1 MDTKMELETSTI
13 MMFFFLAL
21 LIISVWKIYVFLPRE
36 RLADDDTTQESQ
48 EELSQIM
55 LEVIYEKK
63 GLINEKELF
72 EAIKAKESFDTKH
85 YWRFNQ
91 NRLKQLLSRYY
102 LQHPDTQS
110 IMDIYK
116 KIT

>member
-1 MDTKMELETSTI
+1 MQLETSTI

-21 LIISVWKIYVFLPRE
+21 LVISVWKIYVFLPRE
-36 RLADDDTTQESQ
+36 RLSDDDTTSQSQ
-48 EELSQIM
+48 EELTQLM
-55 LEVIYEKK
+55 LEVIYENE
-63 GLINEKELF
+63 GLLDEKELF
-72 EAIKAKESFDTKH
+72 EAIKAKSSFDEKH
-85 YWRFNQ
+85 YWRFNL

-116 KIT
+116 KST